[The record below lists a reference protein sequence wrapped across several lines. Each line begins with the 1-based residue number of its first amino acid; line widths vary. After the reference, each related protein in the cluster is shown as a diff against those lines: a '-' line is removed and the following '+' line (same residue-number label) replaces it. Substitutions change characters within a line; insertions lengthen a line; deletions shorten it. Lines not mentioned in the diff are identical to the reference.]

1 MGEIVYL
8 VLKLCLF
15 FKKSLIKKFCLHTS
29 EIFSEACSMSILYP
43 QKIVLF
49 YLINFLR
56 KLIFSVCEDRQIF
69 FGKSKM
75 YAHAEHK
82 HTIFMRVLSI
92 RLQLVRAY

>member
-69 FGKSKM
+69 FGK
-75 YAHAEHK
+75 
-82 HTIFMRVLSI
+82 
-92 RLQLVRAY
+92 